1 MRRRT
6 SGIFLVFAL
15 FSLLLA
21 GFQASWLAIADTK
34 FYSSEFSGNLMT
46 ATPESNTTYS
56 GTLPL
61 KFTIEYGSTVVIWEF
76 SGVIS
81 YCIDGGPITKI
92 STNSLSQFGD
102 GMNVSVNANEIV
114 NISNLTNGKHNLN
127 IFDEGW
133 YTSFIDQYSEK
144 SFNVSFSPIYFSVYN
159 VPSPNILVYSPQN
172 RSYDFKNIASGSI
185 QLNVTVDKPTS
196 WIGYSIDNQANAT
209 VIENTTLTGLSL
221 GKHSLVVFANDTIGN
236 MANSQIVNFS
246 IVKEE
251 NSFPFDSGLQLLIAV
266 VFAVFVVVA
275 TISLLLIRKHRKIT
289 NSSLSRNVTK
299 NMQESVVRY

>member
-1 MRRRT
+1 M
-6 SGIFLVFAL
+6 FLVFAL
-15 FSLLLA
+15 FTSLLA
-21 GFQASWLAIADTK
+21 GIQANGLVLADTK
-34 FYSSEFSGNLMT
+34 FYSPEFSGNLMT
-46 ATPESNTTYS
+46 TTPESNITSS

-61 KFTIEYGSTVVIWEF
+61 NFTIEYGATVVIWEF

-81 YCIDGGPITKI
+81 YSIDGGPITKL

-102 GMNVSVNANEIV
+102 GMNVSVNTNEIV

-127 IFDEGW
+127 IFDKGW

-196 WIGYSIDNQANAT
+196 WIGYSINNQANAT
-209 VIENTTLTGLSL
+209 IVENTTLTGLSV
-221 GKHSLVVFANDTIGN
+221 GAHSLVVFANDTIGN

-246 IVKEE
+246 IVKAV
-251 NSFPFDSGLQLLIAV
+251 NSFPFGFGNSLLIPIITIG
-266 VFAVFVVVA
+266 FVVVA
-275 TISLLLIRKHRKIT
+275 FASILLLRRHQKSTNLKLIETKISSIIAHITDLRK
-289 NSSLSRNVTK
+289 N
-299 NMQESVVRY
+299 